1 MVTTN
6 SEKHILEIPEVRK
19 VGVYAIHN
27 KENNKYYVGS
37 STNIYNRMKTHRKN
51 IEDMI
56 GSNLKIREDL
66 KSKEDIKNFEFIVL
80 ETFEDFQITDIDLRH
95 KESEYIKKYDAYN
108 GYNCWNRMPCE
119 TGFFGKCER
128 LSSSSIITKKYYH
141 KSDVENMTC
150 YELLGRYEKIIKS
163 GNKNDCNGYLLRN
176 EIIERMSRGQNAII

>member
-27 KENNKYYVGS
+27 KENDKYYVGS

-66 KSKEDIKNFEFIVL
+66 KSKEDIKKFEFIVL

-176 EIIERMSRGQNAII
+176 EIIERMSRGQNTSI